1 MYPVLFATRWFNVYS
16 YGLLLAIG
24 YTVATLWIVREA
36 VKNGLPG
43 EAVFDMLLMQLVV
56 GVLGARLLYVS
67 EYGIGTGPG
76 AGFFAFERGGL
87 TFYGAVISSFAFDIL
102 YLKWRRLPFWRVM
115 DAVGFGLPLGIAIAR
130 LGCFLN
136 GCCYGIETDQTWGFI
151 FLRAGYTAVH
161 PTQLYESIACM
172 ALFLIVQRYRRVRQ
186 AYGEIIL
193 LALGG
198 YGALRFVIEFWRGD
212 NPVFAFGF
220 TLSQVI
226 GALVALVCWAG
237 VQSLRERKE
246 LLILPSSAPVTVKP
260 APEPTAGEHAAK
272 APPEPAAVATPPEAT
287 PDPEKPDTHG

>member
-24 YTVATLWIVREA
+24 YTIATLWIIREA

-43 EAVFDMLLMQLVV
+43 ETIFDMLLIQLVV

-102 YLKWRRLPFWRVM
+102 YLKWHRLPFWRVM
-115 DAVGFGLPLGIAIAR
+115 DTVGFGLPLGIAIAR

-136 GCCYGIETDQTWGFI
+136 GCCYGIETDQTWGFV

-172 ALFLIVQRYRRVRQ
+172 ALFLIIQRYRRERQ

-193 LALGG
+193 LSLGG
-198 YGALRFVIEFWRGD
+198 YGALRFVVEFWRGD

-226 GALVALVCWAG
+226 GATVALVCWAG
-237 VQSLRERKE
+237 IQSLRARKE

-260 APEPTAGEHAAK
+260 ATAKPAADAPKDQPETPEASQEQKDAV
-272 APPEPAAVATPPEAT
+272 PPET
-287 PDPEKPDTHG
+287 PDSHG